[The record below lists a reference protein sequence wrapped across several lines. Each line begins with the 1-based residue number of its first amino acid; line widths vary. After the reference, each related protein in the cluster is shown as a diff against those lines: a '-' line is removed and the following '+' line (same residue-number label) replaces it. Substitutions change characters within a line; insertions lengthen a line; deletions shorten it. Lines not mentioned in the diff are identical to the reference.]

1 MKLALGDWRAA
12 EDLQQ
17 TLAVSEQWPNLN
29 WQGQQIQFKGP
40 VQISFQITGQQKSLL
55 IRGEVAADLE
65 LACSRCTENFLL
77 HVRCPLDETISL
89 ADEDDQEVFIDREQD
104 ELDLTDLGLQVLLE
118 NLPLQPLCRQDCRGL
133 CPSCGQDLN
142 SGDCDCETDTI
153 DPRLAILGQLL
164 RQDNKSKK

>member
-1 MKLALGDWRAA
+1 MKLVLSDWRAA

-17 TLAVSEQWPNLN
+17 TLAVSEQWPGLV

-40 VQISFQITGQQKSLL
+40 VQLSFQITGQQKSLL
-55 IRGEVAADLE
+55 IRGEIEADLE
-65 LACSRCTENFLL
+65 LACSRCAENFLL
-77 HVRCPLDETISL
+77 PIRCPLDETISL
-89 ADEDDQEVFIDREQD
+89 ADEDDQEAFIDREQD
-104 ELDLTDLGLQVLLE
+104 ELDLSALSLQVLLE

-142 SGDCDCETDTI
+142 SGDCDCETDMI

-164 RQDNKSKK
+164 SQDNKSKK